1 MIDTHCRNFYQK
13 IFINPLLQRESLNKL
28 SPNTL
33 TELGCLFGVLTCP
46 LIAFGYS
53 FIAALFLLISGFLDT
68 LDGSVA
74 RHRNL
79 TSIQGTVMDIISD
92 RLVEFSVL
100 LGLFFVEPNS
110 RGFSCML
117 MLGSAYLCITA
128 FLVVGIF
135 TKNNS
140 GKTYT
145 YNWGFIERTEAFIIF
160 LLMIFIPS
168 QFFLL
173 SSIFTISVFLTAFI
187 KIWSFFFMN
196 KENTII

>member
-13 IFINPLLQRESLNKL
+13 IFIDPLLQSERLNNL

-33 TELGCLFGVLTCP
+33 TEFGCLFGVLTCP

-53 FIAALFLLISGFLDT
+53 FIAVLFLLISGFLDT
-68 LDGSVA
+68 LDGSLA

-79 TSIQGTVMDIISD
+79 ASIQGAVMDNISD

-117 MLGSAYLCITA
+117 MLGSAYLCITS
-128 FLVVGIF
+128 FLIVGIF
-135 TKNNS
+135 TRNGSK
-140 GKTYT
+140 KTYT
-145 YNWGFIERTEAFIIF
+145 YNWAFLERTEVFIIF
-160 LLMIFIPS
+160 LLMILIPS

-173 SSIFTISVFLTAFI
+173 SSIFTLGVFLTAFI
-187 KIWSFFFMN
+187 QIWQFFFAN
-196 KENTII
+196 KENASL